1 MGEKDNGKQELLDLG
16 MQHGI
21 QKPMENYWTN
31 FILETEHAIKLLD
44 PKFQDA
50 NRLMATKN
58 LNQIHNANHNSNVSH
73 TRDIH
78 TSQKHPPQ
86 TWQEQRNDHTSW

>member
-1 MGEKDNGKQELLDLG
+1 
-16 MQHGI
+16 
-21 QKPMENYWTN
+21 MENYWTN
-31 FILETEHAIKLLD
+31 FILETQHAIKLLD

-58 LNQIHNANHNSNVSH
+58 LKQIHNANHNSNVSH

-78 TSQKHPPQ
+78 TSQKDPP
-86 TWQEQRNDHTSW
+86 HT